1 MKRSRGKISLLIS
14 LGIHVILMLL
24 ISPFLLKQFHEPYD
38 DLSLAIF
45 RLGTPDQLKRRALR
59 QHKTAQ
65 QERSYDSGSP
75 TQTQAAPKH
84 APEMNPPEALF
95 YDDFAPEIVTHTDIP
110 QTEFY
115 TLPNKS
121 FGEEGTEPS
130 GPVVDPIKRGAG
142 GTVEGP
148 GRGGSGSGVGSDMGK
163 RLSHLKG
170 VDDLA
175 NINLDEGIQGLGI
188 FDTDL
193 IPGHGLIG
201 QVYVFGRPIYMM
213 PHFEG
218 FNSIYTFATS
228 QLDVPTRNFTEGFP
242 TPQKQNIIE
251 NFAIRFQGQLAV
263 PIPGTYTFEIL
274 SDDGAK
280 LYVDGQL
287 VIDNDGVHQPQTRRT
302 RIPLSVGFHPVE
314 IHYFQGPRY
323 NIALQWFYIPPGGK
337 RQIVPPDVIFQP
349 GKHNVQD
356 ELRKLRQR
364 MNKGR

>member
-59 QHKTAQ
+59 QHNTAQ

-84 APEMNPPEALF
+84 APEMNPPEAPPQIF
-95 YDDFAPEIVTHTDIP
+95 RHYDDFAPEIVTHTDIP

-228 QLDVPTRNFTEGFP
+228 HVRCPDKE
-242 TPQKQNIIE
+242 
-251 NFAIRFQGQLAV
+251 
-263 PIPGTYTFEIL
+263 
-274 SDDGAK
+274 
-280 LYVDGQL
+280 
-287 VIDNDGVHQPQTRRT
+287 
-302 RIPLSVGFHPVE
+302 FH
-314 IHYFQGPRY
+314 
-323 NIALQWFYIPPGGK
+323 
-337 RQIVPPDVIFQP
+337 
-349 GKHNVQD
+349 
-356 ELRKLRQR
+356 
-364 MNKGR
+364 